1 MLIVKDIMKTNV
13 ITVMPE
19 TEIVQAAK
27 LLLENHIN
35 GVPVIDTSGKLVG
48 ILCQSDIIS
57 QQKKFP
63 IPTLFTFL
71 DGFIPLTSMK
81 HIEKEVQ
88 KIAAITVGQAMTVNP
103 VTVKPDTSIEVVAA
117 LMVDN
122 NFHTLPVIDDG
133 KLIGIVGKEDVLR
146 TIIPKNGI

>member
-1 MLIVKDIMKTNV
+1 MLIVKDIMKTDV

-19 TEIVQAAK
+19 TEVIQAAK
-27 LLLENHIN
+27 ILLENHIN
-35 GVPVIDTSGKLVG
+35 GVPVVDKNGKLAG

-63 IPTLFTFL
+63 VPSLFAFL
-71 DGFIPLTSMK
+71 DGFISIPSMK

-88 KIAAITVGQAMTVNP
+88 KIAAVTVEHAMSVNP
-103 VTVKPDTSIEVVAA
+103 VTVKSDTSIEAVAA

-122 NFHTLPVIDDG
+122 NFHTLPVVDDG
-133 KLIGIVGKEDVLR
+133 KLIGIVGKEDILR
-146 TIIPKNGI
+146 TLIPKNGS